1 MMLPPIRWAVL
12 RRFCRILLML
22 VFLASAAMAVGTR
35 AAFAQDDQQAAWQ
48 AELTAILEEIAV
60 TEERRNELREELA
73 DLDRDREALN
83 QALIDTNRRVQ
94 ELERDFDAI
103 ERRMRELV
111 DEEAVLRD
119 ALAGRRDVLAEVLA
133 VLQRMGRTPPPA
145 IIVAPEDAL
154 TAVRSAILLG
164 AVVPE
169 IRIEAE
175 ALAADIEALLALREQ
190 QNAER
195 TRIIEAANQLV
206 EEQERLGLLVVERR
220 QALDQTAET
229 LAAEQARLA
238 ELGAEAR
245 NLEELIAAFDIE
257 ADPVIG
263 EPAAIADDMPPSGAA
278 ERIDPAV
285 AFGEAQGTL
294 PRPANGE
301 LLIGFGMPDGLG
313 GIAEGQSIATRPGA
327 TVAAPADGRIAFAG
341 TYRSYGNILIVDV
354 GGGHLVVLAGMARL
368 DVQPGQFV
376 LAGEPVGAMQS
387 TQIAAASGV
396 ELGTVRPVLY
406 VEFRRDGDAIN
417 PGPWWAEPY

>member
-1 MMLPPIRWAVL
+1 MIS
-12 RRFCRILLML
+12 L
-22 VFLASAAMAVGTR
+22 VSGALVGGSGP
-35 AAFAQDDQQAAWQ
+35 ANAQDDQQAAWQ
-48 AELTAILEEIAV
+48 AELTAILDEIAV
-60 TEERRNELREELA
+60 TEERRNELREAL
-73 DLDRDREALN
+73 DHLDRDREGLN

-94 ELERDFDAI
+94 GLERDFDAI
-103 ERRMRELV
+103 ERRLGELA
-111 DEEAVLRD
+111 DEESVLRN
-119 ALAGRRDVLAEVLA
+119 ALAERRDVLAEVLA

-145 IIVAPEDAL
+145 IIVTPEDAL

-190 QNAER
+190 QTAER
-195 TRIIEAANQLV
+195 ARIIEAANQLV
-206 EEQERLGLLVVERR
+206 EEQERLELLIAERQ
-220 QALDQTAET
+220 QALDQTAGT

-257 ADPVIG
+257 GEPAAG
-263 EPAAIADDMPPSGAA
+263 EPAAIGEDLPPSGAV
-278 ERIDPAV
+278 ERIDPAM
-285 AFGEAQGTL
+285 AFGDAQGML

-327 TVAAPADGRIAFAG
+327 AVAAPADGRIAFAG
-341 TYRSYGNILIVDV
+341 TYRSYGNMLIIDA
-354 GGGHLVVLAGMARL
+354 GGGYLVVLAGMARL
-368 DVQPGQFV
+368 DVQQSQFV
-376 LAGEPVGAMQS
+376 LAGEPVGAMPT
-387 TQIAAASGV
+387 TQLAAASGV